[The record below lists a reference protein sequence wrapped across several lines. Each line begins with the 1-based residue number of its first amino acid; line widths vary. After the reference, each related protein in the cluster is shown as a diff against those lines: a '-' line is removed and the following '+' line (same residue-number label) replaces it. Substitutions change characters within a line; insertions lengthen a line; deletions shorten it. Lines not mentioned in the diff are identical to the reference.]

1 MAWCW
6 HPVCDRHAAL
16 GNVVSAVRAGG
27 ECKIGDRGPAGGQM
41 RVGILP
47 EWAGGASVPAAKQN
61 STSYP
66 SLLVTEAGPGTFPL
80 FAISVTLVLVLYSG

>member
-1 MAWCW
+1 
-6 HPVCDRHAAL
+6 
-16 GNVVSAVRAGG
+16 
-27 ECKIGDRGPAGGQM
+27 M

-66 SLLVTEAGPGTFPL
+66 SLLVTEAGPGTFPPFCHL
-80 FAISVTLVLVLYSG
+80 SDTGSCFVFWLRFDAFTRRNSDFHGGPDALTARRGSC